1 MQYYKLQMGCM
12 MILLYIA
19 FLYWKERGK
28 YHKKHKLRIFDYLL
42 VVGIISVLF
51 DGITAHTVNH
61 PDVVAPMVNMICHM
75 FFLLSLDTLIFL
87 LFLYMRAITERIPKP
102 KKYGMLLYIPYI
114 LNVLVVVVFMP
125 QLKYHEGEISNYSM
139 GISAYTCF
147 IMAGVYILLSWVT
160 FFKRWKYVERH
171 KRFGIFTYLAVLFCV
186 TTFQMLHPQ
195 ALLSSI
201 AVTTIII
208 GVYINQENPVIEE
221 LSRYHKEMVMGFATL
236 VENKDGSTGGHIKR
250 TSLYVKLLAEELR
263 HRGFYKDVLTK
274 DYINNLCRS
283 APMHDIGKVSVP
295 DVILQ
300 KPGKLT
306 DEEFEAMKQ
315 HAAKGGEII
324 RETFGHLENK
334 EFTQMAYEVS
344 RYHHEKWNGKGY
356 PDGLKRKEIPLCA
369 RIMAIADVFDAVS
382 MKRCYREA
390 LPLDKCFEIIQEGSG
405 QDFEPLL
412 AEVFLDIRDKVEA
425 AHHEVN
431 NL

>member
-87 LFLYMRAITERIPKP
+87 LFLYMRAITEGIPKP

-160 FFKRWKYVERH
+160 FFKRWKYIERH

-186 TTFQMLHPQ
+186 TTFQMIHPQ

-300 KPGKLT
+300 KSGKLT

>member
-87 LFLYMRAITERIPKP
+87 LFLYMRAITEGIPKP

-114 LNVLVVVVFMP
+114 LNVLIVVVFMP

-160 FFKRWKYVERH
+160 FFKRWKYIERH

-186 TTFQMLHPQ
+186 TTFQMIHPQ

>member
-87 LFLYMRAITERIPKP
+87 LFLYMRAITEGIPKP

-114 LNVLVVVVFMP
+114 LNVLIVVVFMP

-160 FFKRWKYVERH
+160 FFKRWKYIERH

>member
-87 LFLYMRAITERIPKP
+87 LFLYMRAITEGIPKP

-160 FFKRWKYVERH
+160 FFKRWKYIERH

-250 TSLYVKLLAEELR
+250 TSLYVKLLTEELR

-425 AHHEVN
+425 AHYEVN
-431 NL
+431 NQ